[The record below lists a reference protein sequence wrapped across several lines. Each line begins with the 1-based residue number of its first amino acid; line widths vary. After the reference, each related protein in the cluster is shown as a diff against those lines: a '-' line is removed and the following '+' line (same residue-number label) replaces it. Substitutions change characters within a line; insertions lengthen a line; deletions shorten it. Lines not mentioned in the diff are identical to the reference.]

1 MPNGTERDMHTM
13 LSLLQAG
20 AAGGEKAAYTPFADT
35 RASWGKY
42 WGDLKVLQAKLTA
55 AEKERDAANKERDAA
70 EKERDA
76 AKQHASV
83 VSDER
88 DAAWHK
94 FATACQANVD
104 AAAVNIALARHE
116 RDEARAQVAYLTA
129 NETDLERETRA
140 AHTRLRAEDIAKEQA
155 KKERAARAKQQ
166 RWVQNPWDGSYVE
179 EDRVSHGVHTHTW
192 YNKDGSIQSTDVRPT

>member
-1 MPNGTERDMHTM
+1 MSNGTERDMHTM

-55 AEKERDAANKERDAA
+55 AEKERDAAKKERDAA
-70 EKERDA
+70 EK
-76 AKQHASV
+76 
-83 VSDER
+83 ER

-104 AAAVNIALARHE
+104 AAEVRIDLARHE

-140 AHTRLRAEDIAKEQA
+140 EHIAKEQA
-155 KKERAARAKQQ
+155 KKERAARAAQQ
-166 RWVQNPWDGSYVE
+166 RKRWIQNPWDGSYV
-179 EDRVSHGVHTHTW
+179 DSDDVSHGVHTKIW
-192 YNKDGSIQSTDVRPT
+192 YNKDGSIQSTD

>member
-1 MPNGTERDMHTM
+1 MSNGTERDMHTM

-35 RASWGKY
+35 RASWGAY
-42 WGDLKVLQAKLTA
+42 WGSLKELQAKLTA
-55 AEKERDAANKERDAA
+55 AEKERDAAKKDRDAADKERD
-70 EKERDA
+70 E

-88 DAAWHK
+88 DAEWHD
-94 FATACQANVD
+94 FATKCQANVD
-104 AAAVNIALARHE
+104 AAEVRIDLARHE

-140 AHTRLRAEDIAKEQA
+140 EHIAKEQA
-155 KKERAARAKQQ
+155 KKERAARAAQQ
-166 RWVQNPWDGSYVE
+166 RKRWIQNPWDGSYV
-179 EDRVSHGVHTHTW
+179 DSDDVSHGVHTKIW
-192 YNKDGSIQSTDVRPT
+192 YNKDGSIQSTD

>member
-1 MPNGTERDMHTM
+1 MSNGTERDMHTM

-55 AEKERDAANKERDAA
+55 AEKERDAAKKERDAA
-70 EKERDA
+70 EK
-76 AKQHASV
+76 
-83 VSDER
+83 ER

-104 AAAVNIALARHE
+104 AAAVNIDLARHE

-140 AHTRLRAEDIAKEQA
+140 AHTRLRAEHIAKEQA
-155 KKERAARAKQQ
+155 KKERAARAAQQ
-166 RWVQNPWDGSYVE
+166 RKRWIQNPWDGSYV
-179 EDRVSHGVHTHTW
+179 DSDDVSLHTHTW
-192 YNKDGSIQSTDVRPT
+192 YNKDGRN